1 MTIESK
7 CCRVAG
13 PRWGLRHLDT
23 EMTLRIYRPRGI
35 FWIVRFNVAVYY
47 GAKAGI
53 KITAGLFGFGFQFYT
68 KGCATVP
75 LPAPTAVRSV

>member
-1 MTIESK
+1 MLSDG
-7 CCRVAG
+7 G
-13 PRWGLRHLDT
+13 PSLRSLHHLDI

-35 FWIVRFNVAVYY
+35 FWLVRFNVAVYY

-75 LPAPTAVRSV
+75 PTEPFAARTV